1 MKGNKKITRGLPLFL
16 LGLGFLVLVLP
27 NSASAQSMSD
37 WKQKWQ
43 KVQSEAKKEGKV
55 VVLGPSGAAIRKGLT
70 QGFMKAFPDI
80 TIEYTGGRG
89 SRLVP
94 KIKAERDAG
103 IFSMDVFITGSSTYR
118 RLKGTGA
125 LSPVKPALILPE
137 VTNPKNWRNNRLNF
151 EDVDEMY
158 DLAFI
163 GMISP
168 IVLYNADLVKPE
180 EIDETSELLDPKWK
194 GKIVINDPLVGGT
207 GFTVFRHFWATMGP
221 EKATEYYKKIRSQAA
236 AVTRN
241 LRLQIEWVASGKYP
255 ILLGP
260 SGGMSN
266 QMRKRGLKF
275 EILTEWKDIGA
286 FINSGS
292 GGVMLFNKAPHP
304 NAATVFIN
312 WILSKEG
319 QTIYSKASGQ
329 LSNMRGVPR
338 DHLSPDGIPKHGG
351 KYWNSSLEI
360 NRIRSKEE
368 TKILKELFGK

>member
-1 MKGNKKITRGLPLFL
+1 MIRNNRSTFL
-16 LGLGFLVLVLP
+16 SFLVLGFLALVLP
-27 NSASAQSMSD
+27 NSASTQSMSD

-163 GMISP
+163 GMVSP
-168 IVLYNADLVKPE
+168 IVLYNPDLIKPE

-207 GFTVFRHFWATMGP
+207 GFTVFRHFWVTMGP

-241 LRLQIEWVASGKYP
+241 LRLQIEWVASGKYS

-266 QMRKRGLKF
+266 QMRKQGLKF
-275 EILTEWKDIGA
+275 EVLTEWKDIGS

-292 GGVMLFNKAPHP
+292 GGVMFFNKAPHP

-312 WILSKEG
+312 
-319 QTIYSKASGQ
+319 
-329 LSNMRGVPR
+329 
-338 DHLSPDGIPKHGG
+338 
-351 KYWNSSLEI
+351 
-360 NRIRSKEE
+360 
-368 TKILKELFGK
+368 